1 VRNGLTFGQRPS
13 TSFELEF
20 DLACDSMHP
29 DSCRTATM
37 MIIAIDEKSESF
49 EEEGAGGIQDRQVP
63 DTRLVDLS
71 LDWPAP
77 PKRLRIRR

>member
-1 VRNGLTFGQRPS
+1 
-13 TSFELEF
+13 
-20 DLACDSMHP
+20 
-29 DSCRTATM
+29 M